1 LHWSCPLAL
10 TPTLSRREGEPI
22 GVSLDLHCHT
32 QNVQTLEISSLS
44 RREKEPIGMS
54 LDFHC
59 HTQNVQ
65 TLEISSLS
73 WGRGLG

>member
-1 LHWSCPLAL
+1 MHWGCPLAL
-10 TPTLSRREGEPI
+10 TPA
-22 GVSLDLHCHT
+22 
-32 QNVQTLEISSLS
+32 LS
-44 RREKEPIGMS
+44 RREKEPIGVS
-54 LDFHC
+54 RKNWFSRLDLYC

>member
-1 LHWSCPLAL
+1 M
-10 TPTLSRREGEPI
+10 
-22 GVSLDLHCHT
+22 SLDFHCHT

-44 RREKEPIGMS
+44 WREKEPIGVS

>member
-1 LHWSCPLAL
+1 M
-10 TPTLSRREGEPI
+10 
-22 GVSLDLHCHT
+22 SLDFHCHT

-44 RREKEPIGMS
+44 RREKEPIGVS

-59 HTQNVQ
+59 HTLNVQ